1 MEKTKEIK
9 QEKSLKNK
17 AIDIKGKSYV
27 LVADRVIYFNETYPN
42 GSINTK
48 LLSELNSETVVMK
61 AVIIPDLK
69 FPTRFFSGYSQAK
82 WGEGNVNRT
91 SALENCETSAV
102 GRALAMMGIGV
113 IDSVAS
119 VDEMNKA
126 GVSEQSI
133 AQKENYPAKEQEPK
147 QWTSREPA
155 ATQKQVNYLKKLME
169 ELELPVA
176 DDKTIFGWGIKKVSD
191 LISQYKEEIDDRA
204 INGKKSKIE
213 KDTEIMEKAAEEKG
227 VPFVSGNDVPDEEYE
242 KDQVGDVW

>member
-1 MEKTKEIK
+1 MEKTKEVK
-9 QEKSLKNK
+9 QDKSLKDK
-17 AIDIKGKSYV
+17 AIDIKGKNYV
-27 LVADRVIYFNETYPN
+27 LVADRVIFFNENYPN

-61 AVIIPDLK
+61 AIIIPDLK

-126 GVSEQSI
+126 GVN
-133 AQKENYPAKEQEPK
+133 KESAIEEPRPMA
-147 QWTSREPA
+147 SREPA
-155 ATQKQVNYLKKLME
+155 ATQKQVNFLKKLMT
-169 ELELPVA
+169 ELELPIP
-176 DDKTIFGWGIKKVSD
+176 DDQTIFGWGIKRVSD
-191 LISQYKEEIDDRA
+191 LISQYKDEIADRA
-204 INGKKSKIE
+204 TGKSKVE
-213 KDTEIMEKAAEEKG
+213 KDTEVMEKAAEEKG

-242 KDQVGDVW
+242 KDQIGDVW